1 MIFLAGTLVTVLGA
15 IHAVIRFLADTFTT
29 VLGAIYVLRIFL
41 AGTVVTVMA
50 AIYVLM
56 PLFREPKG
64 NLEVELLAETELDRL
79 LNRKAVIYSN
89 LKDLNFEYKMGRLGD
104 ADFHRLE
111 SGFKAEAAGIFQKL
125 DELGVEKDLDESI
138 ERAIVTRKA
147 KLAPQTEPKPKVC
160 PSCGATVSPGKRFCA
175 DCGRRL

>member
-1 MIFLAGTLVTVLGA
+1 MTFLAGIIVTTL
-15 IHAVIRFLADTFTT
+15 
-29 VLGAIYVLRIFL
+29 
-41 AGTVVTVMA
+41 A

-89 LKDLNFEYKMGRLGD
+89 LKDLEFEHRMRRLGE

-111 SGFKAEAAGIFQKL
+111 GGFKAEAVEILHKL
-125 DELGVEKDLDESI
+125 DKLGAGQSLDEGI
-138 ERAIVTRKA
+138 EKAIADRTAILAYGDRGSPRADA
-147 KLAPQTEPKPKVC
+147 
-160 PSCGATVSPGKRFCA
+160 
-175 DCGRRL
+175 

>member
-1 MIFLAGTLVTVLGA
+1 MTFLAGIIVTTL
-15 IHAVIRFLADTFTT
+15 
-29 VLGAIYVLRIFL
+29 
-41 AGTVVTVMA
+41 A

-89 LKDLNFEYKMGRLGD
+89 LKDLEFEHRMGRLGE

-111 SGFKAEAAGIFQKL
+111 GGFKAEAAEILHKL
-125 DELGVEKDLDESI
+125 DKLGAEQNLDEGI
-138 ERAIVTRKA
+138 EKAITERKA
-147 KLAPQTEPKPKVC
+147 KLA
-160 PSCGATVSPGKRFCA
+160 SGDRRSPRA
-175 DCGRRL
+175 NA